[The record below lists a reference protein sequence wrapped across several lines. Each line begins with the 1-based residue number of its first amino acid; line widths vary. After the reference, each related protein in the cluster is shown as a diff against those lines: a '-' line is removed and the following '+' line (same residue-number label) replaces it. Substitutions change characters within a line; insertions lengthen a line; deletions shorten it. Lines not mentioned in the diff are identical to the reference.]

1 MAWYQCMLHYGMVQ
15 RMSHYTMV
23 PMHVTLLH
31 DTYIYTS
38 HYGTVS
44 DNGML
49 PMHVTLWHGINAC
62 YTMAWSN
69 ACHTIPWYQCMSH
82 YCMILI
88 YTHHTMEWYQI
99 MACYQCMSH
108 YGMVSMHVTLWHGA
122 NSYHTMA

>member
-31 DTYIYTS
+31 DTY
-38 HYGTVS
+38 
-44 DNGML
+44 
-49 PMHVTLWHGINAC
+49 AC
-62 YTMAWSN
+62 
-69 ACHTIPWYQCMSH
+69 
-82 YCMILI
+82 
-88 YTHHTMEWYQI
+88 HTMEWYQI

-108 YGMVSMHVTLWHGA
+108 YGMVSMHVTLWYGT

>member
-1 MAWYQCMLHYGMVQ
+1 MAWYQCMLHNGMVQ

-38 HYGTVS
+38 HYGMVS

-62 YTMAWSN
+62 YTMAW
-69 ACHTIPWYQCMSH
+69 CQFI
-82 YCMILI
+82 
-88 YTHHTMEWYQI
+88 
-99 MACYQCMSH
+99 SH
-108 YGMVSMHVTLWHGA
+108 YGMTYA
-122 NSYHTMA
+122 CHTMAWY